1 MDNKDFFKNKT
12 ALVTGASG
20 GIGRAIALALDK
32 EGVRVGIHYNANEAS
47 AKDLLN
53 KITTPGAM
61 LLKCDLTDE
70 EAISKMFSE
79 INSSFGRLDILVNNA
94 GVVNNGMLLRMKTA
108 KWKDVLD
115 TDLNSA
121 FYCSREALPIMLKNR
136 WGRIINISSVS
147 ALHGNYGQTNY
158 AAAKGALI
166 SFSKS
171 LAREVGSHNITVNTI
186 APGLID
192 TEMLTT
198 VPKEHLSTSI
208 ERQAV
213 KRLGVPEDVAGL
225 AVFLA
230 GPFASFITAQC
241 ICVDGGL
248 L

>member
-1 MDNKDFFKNKT
+1 MDNKEFFKNKT

-32 EGVRVGIHYNANEAS
+32 KGVRVGIHYNSNEAS
-47 AKDLLN
+47 AIELLN
-53 KITTPGAM
+53 MMTTPGAM
-61 LLKCDLTDE
+61 VLKCNLTDE
-70 EAISKMFSE
+70 DAVSKMFSD
-79 INSSFGRLDILVNNA
+79 IKSSFGRLDILINNA
-94 GVVNNGMLLRMKTA
+94 GVVNNGMLLRMKTS

-115 TDLNSA
+115 TDLCSA
-121 FYCSREALPIMLKNR
+121 FYCSREALPLMLKNN

-147 ALHGNYGQTNY
+147 AIHGNYGQTNY

-192 TEMLTT
+192 TEMLLT
-198 VPKEHLSTSI
+198 VPQEHISASI
-208 ERQAV
+208 EKQAV
-213 KRLGVPEDVAGL
+213 KRLGSPDDVAGL
-225 AVFLA
+225 ALFLA
-230 GPFASFITAQC
+230 GPAASFITAQC
-241 ICVDGGL
+241 ICIDGGL

>member
-1 MDNKDFFKNKT
+1 MNNNDFFKNKT

-20 GIGRAIALALDK
+20 GIGKAIALALDK
-32 EGVRVGIHYNANEAS
+32 EGVRVGIHYNSNEAS
-47 AKDLLN
+47 AKELLGMM
-53 KITTPGAM
+53 TTPGST
-61 LLKCDLTDE
+61 LFKCDLTNE
-70 EAISKMFSE
+70 NAVSEMFAE
-79 INSSFGRLDILVNNA
+79 INSSFGRLDILINNA
-94 GVVNNGMLLRMKTA
+94 GIVNNGMLLRMKTA

-115 TDLNSA
+115 TDLSSA
-121 FYCSREALPIMLKNR
+121 FYCSREALPIMLKND

-166 SFSKS
+166 SFSRS
-171 LAREVGSHNITVNTI
+171 LAREVGNHNITVNTI

-198 VPKEHLSTSI
+198 VPAEHISASV
-208 ERQAV
+208 EKQAV
-213 KRLGVPEDVAGL
+213 KRLGTPEDVAGL

-230 GPFASFITAQC
+230 GPSADFITAQC

>member
-32 EGVRVGIHYNANEAS
+32 EGVRVGIHYNSHEDS
-47 AKDLLN
+47 ARELLN
-53 KITTPGAM
+53 MMTTPGAM
-61 LLKCDLTDE
+61 IFKCNLTDE
-70 EAISKMFSE
+70 NEVAKMFSE
-79 INSSFGRLDILVNNA
+79 IRTTFGRLDILINNA
-94 GVVNNGMLLRMKTA
+94 GIVNNGMLLRMKTS

-115 TDLNSA
+115 TDLSSA
-121 FYCSREALPIMLKNR
+121 FYCSRDALPIMLKNN

-147 ALHGNYGQTNY
+147 ALHGNYGQSNY

-171 LAREVGSHNITVNTI
+171 LAREVGNHNITVNTI

-198 VPKEHLSTSI
+198 VPEEHISASV
-208 ERQAV
+208 EKQAI
-213 KRLGVPEDVAGL
+213 KRLGTPEDVAGL

-230 GPFASFITAQC
+230 GPSAGFITAQC
-241 ICVDGGL
+241 ICIDGGL